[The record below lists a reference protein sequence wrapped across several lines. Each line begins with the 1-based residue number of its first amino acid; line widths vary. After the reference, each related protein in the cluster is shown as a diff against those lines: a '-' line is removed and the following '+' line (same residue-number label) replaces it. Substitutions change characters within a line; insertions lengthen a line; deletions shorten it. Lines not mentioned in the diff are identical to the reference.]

1 MVLHAFSHCS
11 STNEMES
18 HIEKAAKLL
27 NEASNVLL
35 SANRTEPI
43 SLQQNVTPARR
54 NLQLVT
60 DSVNRTR
67 QTLQQSSSAGLFR
80 RMNNA
85 EKLRLTSSTIAKK
98 RKLSCNEKTFDFASL
113 NPFDELDED

>member
-11 STNEMES
+11 ATNEMES

-35 SANRTEPI
+35 NANRAEPI

-60 DSVNRTR
+60 DFVNRTR
-67 QTLQQSSSAGLFR
+67 KIMQQSSSAGLFR

-85 EKLRLTSSTIAKK
+85 ERLR
-98 RKLSCNEKTFDFASL
+98 
-113 NPFDELDED
+113 